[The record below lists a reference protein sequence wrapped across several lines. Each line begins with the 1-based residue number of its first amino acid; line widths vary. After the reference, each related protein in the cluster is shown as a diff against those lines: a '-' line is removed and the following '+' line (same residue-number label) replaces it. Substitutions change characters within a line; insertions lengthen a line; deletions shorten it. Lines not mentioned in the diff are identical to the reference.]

1 MTLNLAKTLNV
12 DNGAEV
18 ELSQISGLALSQISG
33 FALSQISGLALSQI
47 SGFELATL
55 SRLPH
60 SVAKC
65 AGNGDVGSAC

>member
-33 FALSQISGLALSQI
+33 F
-47 SGFELATL
+47 ELATL

-60 SVAKC
+60 SAAKC